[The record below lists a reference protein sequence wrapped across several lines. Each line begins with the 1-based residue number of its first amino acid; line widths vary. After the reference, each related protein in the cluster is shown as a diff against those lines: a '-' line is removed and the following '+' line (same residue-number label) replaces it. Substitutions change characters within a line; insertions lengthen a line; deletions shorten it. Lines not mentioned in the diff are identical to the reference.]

1 MKYPLLLIAFW
12 LLLIIWVNPIGDFP
26 LNDDWQYAYP
36 VQQMVEEGQF
46 EMQGQ
51 FAPNI
56 LLQVIWGYLSCQVL
70 GGFDFTHLRLGILLL
85 SLGCSLLLF
94 HWLQKDGI
102 EKRKS
107 FGLSLVLMGSP
118 LFFSL
123 SYTFMTDVPFLLL
136 GLLSLF
142 FFSRYIEEGR
152 LSSLGYASLVAVA
165 AFAIR
170 QPGILFLLGFAVF
183 IMVDQ
188 RRKKDRWLIA
198 SLLIAT
204 GGLAYLGMEKW
215 LKPILGITDNYVP
228 VANIYFTEVFSK
240 PLSVLN
246 AWASRFLKTFIY
258 IGVFTLPLFPFVW
271 DKLRQSG
278 FFKRYTLFITL
289 SINIVLFGLTL
300 LAGKTFPFG
309 GNVWFNWGL
318 GPELLKDVYTLSL
331 ENTPRIPVGWLY
343 ALQLLGQLQISAI
356 LILLW
361 KTWNERSRS
370 NQQFIIWLILMNGL
384 YLGVIS
390 IFSYFDRFTLLCLV
404 SCLYILSPWL
414 SFPNRQLRW
423 AAVLPFGLLLFFSV
437 VGTKDY
443 LNWNRAR
450 AEAYAWLHQEGISI
464 EQMDA
469 GYEYNG
475 WYNYHRHPIQA
486 DGRSFWWVTDEDY
499 LITFGPVQG
508 YRSIQVF
515 PYYRYLWWKKD
526 QIWVLQKEK

>member
-12 LLLIIWVNPIGDFP
+12 LLLIVLVNPIGDFP

-56 LLQVIWGYLSCQVL
+56 LLQVVWGYLSCQIF
-70 GGFDFTHLRLGILLL
+70 GGFDFTYLRFGVLLL
-85 SLGCSLLLF
+85 GLGCGLLLF

-102 EKRKS
+102 AQEKS
-107 FGLSLVLMGSP
+107 FGLSLVLMSSP

-123 SYTFMTDVPFLLL
+123 SYTFMTDVPFLFLCVL
-136 GLLSLF
+136 CLF

-152 LSSLGYASLVAVA
+152 LASLGVASLVAVG
-165 AFAIR
+165 AFTIR

-183 IMVDQ
+183 MMVDQ

-198 SLLIAT
+198 SLLIAS
-204 GGLAYLGMEKW
+204 GGFAYLGMEKW
-215 LKPILGITDNYVP
+215 LKPLLGITDNYVP
-228 VANIYFTEVFSK
+228 VANIYFTEIFSQ
-240 PLSVLN
+240 PLIVLN
-246 AWASRFLKTFIY
+246 TWASRFLKTFIY
-258 IGVFTLPLFPFVW
+258 IGVFTLPLFPFLW
-271 DKLRQSG
+271 YKLQQAG
-278 FFKRYTLFITL
+278 LFKRYTLFITL

-331 ENTPRIPVGWLY
+331 ENTPRIADGWLY
-343 ALQLLGQLQISAI
+343 ALQILGQLQISAI
-356 LILLW
+356 LLLLW
-361 KTWNERSRS
+361 RTWQERSLS
-370 NQQFIIWLILMNGL
+370 NQRFVIWLILMNGL

-390 IFSYFDRFTLLCLV
+390 IFSYFDRFTLLCLA
-404 SCLYILSPWL
+404 SCLYLLSPWL
-414 SFPNRQLRW
+414 SFPKERLRW
-423 AAVLPFGLLLFFSV
+423 MAVLPYGLFLLFSLSA
-437 VGTKDY
+437 TKDY

-450 AEAYAWLHQEGISI
+450 AAAYAWLHQEGIGI
-464 EQMDA
+464 EQVDA

-475 WYNYHRHPIQA
+475 WYNYHRHPVQA
-486 DGRSFWWVTDEDY
+486 EGRSFWWVTDEDY

-508 YRSIQVF
+508 YRSIQEF